1 MVTNAREKNQ
11 GREIN
16 VGGRQVAILNRR
28 ERKGLTEAVTFEQRP
43 EGSKKAEPRLT
54 SIANP

>member
-16 VGGRQVAILNRR
+16 GGRQVAILNRR
-28 ERKGLTEAVTFEQRP
+28 EREGLTKAVTFEQRP
-43 EGSKKAEPRLT
+43 EGSKKVEPRVT

>member
-16 VGGRQVAILNRR
+16 VGGRQVAIVNRR
-28 ERKGLTEAVTFEQRP
+28 EREGPTETVIFEQRP
-43 EGSKKAEPRLT
+43 EGRKLSQE
-54 SIANP
+54 